1 MSAAEQPGTEA
12 GYPFDDSR
20 RRLVRVMAV
29 SIAAPALL
37 LSKRTLANVPR
48 ALAFTHTHTGEHLA
62 LTYAHGDQYVPSAL
76 AAVKSFLRD
85 FRNGETHDIDPQL
98 LDRLHA
104 VASVTCSRQPF
115 QVISGYRSP
124 TTNRALHVRSRGV
137 AEHSLHIEGKAIDVR
152 LADVRLADLRDA
164 ALSLNSGG
172 VGFYPAA
179 DSDFVHIDTGRTR
192 RW

>member
-1 MSAAEQPGTEA
+1 MSTAEQPGTEA
-12 GYPFDDSR
+12 SQVVHDSR
-20 RRLVRVMAV
+20 RRLVKVMAAAM
-29 SIAAPALL
+29 AAPALL
-37 LSKRTLANVPR
+37 LPKRTLASVPR

-76 AAVKSFLRD
+76 AAVKTFLRD
-85 FRNGETHDIDPQL
+85 FRNGAMHDIDPQL

-104 VASVTCSRQPF
+104 VASVTRSREPF

-124 TTNRALHVRSRGV
+124 ATNRALHAKSSGV
-137 AEHSLHIEGKAIDVR
+137 AEHSLHVEGRAIDVR
-152 LADVRLADLRDA
+152 LADVKLADLRDA

-179 DSDFVHIDTGRTR
+179 DSDFVHLDTGRTR